1 MNTEESRQPKKQKK
15 IIRWLLGLMV
25 VCGLLIGLVS
35 SIFLAIAIGTKEY
48 YDELIRYCVEM
59 VQYTLFLYQP
69 LEMREAWDTGER
81 TEAVDRFEAEVR
93 RFLEYKTRDQADE
106 RIGSMIDDAF
116 LLVPDGEG
124 GYRYGGGVWKDEQDE
139 KAWLSPADD
148 LPDRAVRILR
158 ENEKKGCLMLNLKNG
173 RESTVNVDLVCCGFG
188 LPSTG
193 TGYFCVVPAY
203 RSLYQSTDLKS
214 MNGIFFSTGLVSLAL
229 YILLLAVVA
238 LLLRRRIVRPIAELE
253 RSVKDFIT
261 LTGREPD
268 PEKWTYEQ
276 PEKVCQDE
284 IGSLSDSVAGMAEEI
299 RSTTVSLLSHVKA
312 TEKRAA
318 ELDMAAVIQREAL
331 PSEFPA
337 FPERKEFE
345 IYASMNPAR
354 EVGGDFYDFF
364 MVDDDHLGIVIADVS
379 DKGMPAALFM
389 MASKI
394 LIRNYA
400 MVRKSPKAALE
411 AANRQ
416 LCEGNNSRMFVS
428 VWLGILDLRTGL
440 LTAVNA
446 GHEYPVLKTPGDR
459 FELYKDRHGLV
470 LGVMDGVPY
479 KEYEI
484 IMEKGEMLFVYTDG
498 VPEAIDARKEQF
510 GTDRLTEALNSGK
523 AETPQE
529 VLRTV
534 NQAVNDFV
542 KDAPQFDDLTMLCI
556 KYNGPCA

>member
-1 MNTEESRQPKKQKK
+1 
-15 IIRWLLGLMV
+15 
-25 VCGLLIGLVS
+25 
-35 SIFLAIAIGTKEY
+35 
-48 YDELIRYCVEM
+48 
-59 VQYTLFLYQP
+59 
-69 LEMREAWDTGER
+69 
-81 TEAVDRFEAEVR
+81 
-93 RFLEYKTRDQADE
+93 
-106 RIGSMIDDAF
+106 
-116 LLVPDGEG
+116 
-124 GYRYGGGVWKDEQDE
+124 
-139 KAWLSPADD
+139 
-148 LPDRAVRILR
+148 
-158 ENEKKGCLMLNLKNG
+158 MLNLKNG

-416 LCEGNNSRMFVS
+416 LCEGNNSRMFVT